1 MLKKVYALVGKTD
14 IESGDV
20 LLVASDKQIIIEL
33 EKVLTT
39 YLKLKPNYPGFKILM
54 NDKIIRDQY
63 QESYGQWLANHLFKT
78 LAPYEIFKIQ
88 EVPLIEE

>member
-1 MLKKVYALVGKTD
+1 MFKKVYALVGKTD

-20 LLVASDKQIIIEL
+20 ILVASDKEIITQL

-39 YLKLKPNYPGFKILM
+39 YLKEKPNYPGFRILM
-54 NDKIIRDQY
+54 NDKTIRDQY
-63 QESYGQWLANHLFKT
+63 QNQYSNWLSNHLFKA

-88 EVPLIEE
+88 EVPLIAE